1 MSGRNEWGH
10 MLPYTVYTQ
19 KSCVFSI
26 ILKFGGKWAV
36 IALFLLSFA
45 GFELCGIPSLTC
57 GSKASEGKD
66 CGVKLFLSWFGLVLS
81 GIKKNNSDKANINKL
96 SGNTNFLI
104 KVFEK

>member
-1 MSGRNEWGH
+1 

-36 IALFLLSFA
+36 IALLSLSFA

-57 GSKASEGKD
+57 GSKG
-66 CGVKLFLSWFGLVLS
+66 FRR
-81 GIKKNNSDKANINKL
+81 
-96 SGNTNFLI
+96 
-104 KVFEK
+104 